1 MDSIELK
8 AKFHSDVNVEIVQ
21 NITTDFLVKNV
32 FSSENDWYMKRND
45 SSSVKFD

>member
-1 MDSIELK
+1 MDSIEFI

-32 FSSENDWYMKRND
+32 FISENDWYMKLND
-45 SSSVKFD
+45 SSSEIC